1 MKHLSIALSIIVLLV
16 MLLDIATTN
25 DRLRKLEAKMAD
37 QVDHD
42 VTELPYVDDNQA
54 QAEEHEQVEGVER
67 LADTESA
74 WAPAVSFDLPKEVS
88 FAGEAVPLHLPDVRE
103 RFDREL
109 HINSY
114 LHNSTMFILKR
125 ANRWLPQ
132 IEPILKANNI
142 PDDFKYMALIESALL
157 NDVSP
162 RGAVGFWQI
171 MKPSGKELG
180 LEITSEVDERYDPI
194 KATHAAC
201 KYLKKA
207 YSKFNNWTLVAASY
221 DRGMAG
227 MQRAMTNQ
235 RVDSYYD
242 LFLNDETA
250 RYVFRLLA
258 MKEIVEHPARY
269 GFKIHPTHLYQVEP
283 LRYVEV
289 DQTVPNLVSFSLANG
304 ANYKLLKRFNPWLRE
319 EKLTVKKGRKYVI
332 ALPAG

>member
-1 MKHLSIALSIIVLLV
+1 MKNLSIVLSVLVLLV
-16 MLLDIATTN
+16 MLLDISTTN
-25 DRLRKLEAKMAD
+25 DRLRKLEGKMAGDVDKSISESSYVADED
-37 QVDHD
+37 QEEESRVDEERTD
-42 VTELPYVDDNQA
+42 V
-54 QAEEHEQVEGVER
+54 AEV
-67 LADTESA
+67 
-74 WAPAVSFDLPKEVS
+74 WAPAVSINLPSEIS
-88 FAGEAVPLHLPDVRE
+88 FAGEAVPLNLPDVRE

-114 LHNSTMFILKR
+114 LHNSTIFILKR

-132 IEPILKANNI
+132 IEPILKENDI
-142 PDDFKYMALIESALL
+142 PADFKYMALIESALL

-171 MKPSGKELG
+171 MKPAGKELG
-180 LEITSEVDERYDPI
+180 LEITAEVDERYDPI
-194 KATHAAC
+194 KATRAAC

-207 YSKFNNWTLVAASY
+207 HAKFNNWTLVAASY

-227 MQRAMTNQ
+227 IQRALSNQ

-258 MKEIVEHPARY
+258 MKEIVEHPAKY
-269 GFKIHPTHLYQVEP
+269 GFKIDPSHLYQPES
-283 LRYVEV
+283 LRYIEV
-289 DQTVPNLVSFSLANG
+289 DSTVPNLITFSLDQG

-319 EKLTVKKGRKYVI
+319 ERLTVKKGRTYRI
-332 ALPAG
+332 ALPG

>member
-1 MKHLSIALSIIVLLV
+1 MKNLSIVLSILVLLI
-16 MLLDIATTN
+16 MLLDISTTN
-25 DRLRKLEAKMAD
+25 DRLRKLEGKMAGD
-37 QVDHD
+37 VDKSISESSYVADEEQEEESVVDEERTD
-42 VTELPYVDDNQA
+42 V
-54 QAEEHEQVEGVER
+54 AEV
-67 LADTESA
+67 
-74 WAPAVSFDLPKEVS
+74 WAPAVSIDLPSEIS
-88 FAGEAVPLHLPDVRE
+88 FAGEAVPLNLPDVRE

-114 LHNSTMFILKR
+114 LHNSTIFILKR

-132 IEPILKANNI
+132 IEPILKENDI
-142 PDDFKYMALIESALL
+142 PSDFKYMALIESALL

-171 MKPSGKELG
+171 MKPAGKELG
-180 LEITSEVDERYDPI
+180 LEITAEVDERYDPI
-194 KATHAAC
+194 KATRAAC

-207 YSKFNNWTLVAASY
+207 HAKFNNWTLVAASY

-227 MQRAMTNQ
+227 MQRALSNQ

-258 MKEIVEHPARY
+258 MKEIVEHPAKY
-269 GFKIHPTHLYQVEP
+269 GFKIDPSHLYQPEP
-283 LRYVEV
+283 LRYIEV
-289 DQTVPNLVSFSLANG
+289 DSTVPNLITFSLDQG

-319 EKLTVKKGRKYVI
+319 ERLTVKKGKTYRI
-332 ALPAG
+332 ALPG

>member
-1 MKHLSIALSIIVLLV
+1 MKHLSVALSIIVLLV
-16 MLLDIATTN
+16 VLLDIATTN
-25 DRLRKLEAKMAD
+25 DRLRKLEAKMAGE
-37 QVDHD
+37 VDRE
-42 VTELPYVDDNQA
+42 VTELPYVDDDQL
-54 QAEEHEQVEGVER
+54 QAEEIEQA
-67 LADTESA
+67 ADTEGA
-74 WAPAVSFDLPKEVS
+74 WVPAVSFDLPAEACV
-88 FAGEAVPLHLPDVRE
+88 AGEAVPLHLPDVRE
-103 RFDREL
+103 RYDREL

-114 LHNSTMFILKR
+114 LHNSTIFILKR

-201 KYLKKA
+201 KYLRKA
-207 YSKFNNWTLVAASY
+207 HGKFNNWTLAAASY

-242 LFLNDETA
+242 LFLNEETA
-250 RYVFRLLA
+250 RYIFRLLA
-258 MKEIVEHPARY
+258 MKEIVEHPAKY
-269 GFKIHPTHLYQVEP
+269 GFKIDPSHLYQVEP

-289 DQTVPNLVSFSLANG
+289 DQTVQNLVSFSLANG

-319 EKLTVKKGRKYVI
+319 ERLTVKKGKKYSI